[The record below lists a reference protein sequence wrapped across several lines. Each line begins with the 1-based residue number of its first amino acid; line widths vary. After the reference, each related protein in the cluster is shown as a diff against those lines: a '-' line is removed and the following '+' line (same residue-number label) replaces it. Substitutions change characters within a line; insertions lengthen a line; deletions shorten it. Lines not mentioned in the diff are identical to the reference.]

1 MSASGRMFALLAAI
15 SGSAILALGSGMTF
29 FSDDWAYVQ
38 VAARG
43 EPDAWLH
50 PHNEHWVALPVM
62 TIAGLVNA
70 IGIGSY
76 VPYLGLLVALH
87 VAVACLVFAL
97 VRASAGVPIATVAGT
112 FVLWFGSGFEN
123 LFWASQV
130 GFVGAVLFGLLAMLL
145 TNGRADGRGAV
156 MIALLLTAAL
166 MTSGIGIVM
175 SIAIGL
181 EWALTAR
188 WRRFLPVLLGPAAV
202 YGIWFALAGAAA
214 VSTFRDPLS
223 LEALADVPA
232 TVLHG
237 MSIAFGGAV
246 ALPGIGSAVFIA
258 SILGG
263 ILAARR
269 GHLHPRAVAALV
281 AIAALYAMVAL
292 VRAQL
297 FEGIENY
304 TRYTYVSSIL
314 AIVGSSALI
323 GPVHIPSR
331 GRPRLA
337 ATGALI
343 VWLIVG
349 LTAEIQLL
357 TAGREIF
364 LARADMTRALVTVA
378 LEPNPP
384 SGVDGS
390 RSLVLVPSPDALR
403 EIKRRYGDPRTDALV
418 RWSVRPIPGEVMS
431 EARRRLVEGAPIPK
445 SVESHRRTRPG
456 T

>member
-1 MSASGRMFALLAAI
+1 MSASSRAFALLAVI
-15 SGSAILALGSGMTF
+15 SGSAILALGFGMTF
-29 FSDDWAYVQ
+29 FSDDWAYIQTAV
-38 VAARG
+38 RTG
-43 EPDAWLH
+43 PEAWLH
-50 PHNEHWVALPVM
+50 PHNEHWVALPIM
-62 TIAGLVNA
+62 TIASLVNL

-76 VPYLGLLVALH
+76 VPYLCLLVVLH
-87 VAVACLVFAL
+87 VAVACVVFGL
-97 VRASAGVPIATVAGT
+97 VRASAGAPVATVAGT

-123 LFWASQV
+123 LFWASQI
-130 GFVGAVLFGLLAMLL
+130 GFVGAVLLGLLAVLV
-145 TNGRADGRGAV
+145 TGGRADGPRAAV
-156 MIALLLTAAL
+156 IALLLTAAL

-175 SIAIGL
+175 GIAIGI
-181 EWALTAR
+181 EWALTPR

-202 YGIWFALAGAAA
+202 YGTWFALVGAAA

-223 LEALADVPA
+223 TEALRDVPA

-258 SILGG
+258 FILGG
-263 ILAARR
+263 IRAVRR

-314 AIVGSSALI
+314 AIVGSSALV
-323 GPVHIPSR
+323 GLVRIPSG

-337 ATGALI
+337 ATAALI

-378 LEPNPP
+378 LEPDR
-384 SGVDGS
+384 SAGVDGS

-403 EIKRRYGDPRTDALV
+403 EIASRYGDPRTDALV
-418 RWSVRPIPGEVMS
+418 PWSVRSIPPEIMT
-431 EARRRLVEGAPIPK
+431 EARRRLVEGAPIP
-445 SVESHRRTRPG
+445 
-456 T
+456 